1 MDLDN
6 ITDVGILRNE
16 LKKYMAQMKQDKYS
30 NDGEKY
36 LFKKG
41 FWYCFIQDA
50 FGVTIYSDDNMEHE
64 CFFDNDEVEKY
75 LYTKDTFK

>member
-6 ITDVGILRNE
+6 IADIEVLRNE

-30 NDGEKY
+30 NDGENY

-41 FWYCFIQDA
+41 FWYGFIQDE

-64 CFFDNDEVEKY
+64 CFFDNDRVEKY
-75 LYTKDTFK
+75 LNIKDVFE